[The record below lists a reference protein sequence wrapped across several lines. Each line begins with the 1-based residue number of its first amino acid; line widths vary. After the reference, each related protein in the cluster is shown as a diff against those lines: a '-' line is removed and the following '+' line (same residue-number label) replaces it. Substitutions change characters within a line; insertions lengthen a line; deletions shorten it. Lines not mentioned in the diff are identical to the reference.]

1 METKFVWRI
10 EEPLKK
16 KNNTYVAKV
25 TCMCEKEKRLG
36 RYLKEDND
44 NYCMSCHRIIPT
56 ENEEVKIFKTDSTV
70 TINKDNEIEFDMSE
84 YPTATEVVKDAI
96 GKHNKETYCQCE
108 TPVEQAAMFEEE
120 SICIR
125 CDKKI
130 KSK

>member
-16 KNNTYVAKV
+16 KNNVYVAKV
-25 TCMCEKEKRLG
+25 ICHCKNSSGVKITGESFDTLCR
-36 RYLKEDND
+36 D
-44 NYCMSCHRIIPT
+44 CHRIIPT
-56 ENEEVKIFKTDSTV
+56 ENEEVQLFKTESSV
-70 TINKDNEIEFDMSE
+70 AINKDNEIEFDMPE
-84 YPTATEVVKDAI
+84 YPTATEVVKEAMA
-96 GKHNKETYCQCE
+96 KYEKETYCQCE